1 MWQGTHIH
9 IQVDQHLNGASRV
22 EHGSDVQ
29 RSASIVAGRVDGLH
43 GVEQRRGLSLLLL
56 LLLACVV
63 LAILVTQPSL
73 YIGTDELQFWQP
85 TAKAS
90 CLAAMDTPK
99 KAFALP
105 LIFLLKSN
113 FMKLYH

>member
-1 MWQGTHIH
+1 MMLWQGTHIH

-56 LLLACVV
+56 LASVV
-63 LAILVTQPSL
+63 LAILVTQPCSGEDRGV
-73 YIGTDELQFWQP
+73 IGMTG
-85 TAKAS
+85 
-90 CLAAMDTPK
+90 
-99 KAFALP
+99 
-105 LIFLLKSN
+105 
-113 FMKLYH
+113 